1 MWLRSNP
8 CSKSS
13 YLVKVSPML
22 LGDARTGKL
31 AENLMGFGRMLRRAG
46 LQVDSARISLAQQAL
61 GLVNL
66 GHKPD
71 VEAALRAVLVS
82 RQEDQLVFQDLFEAY
97 FKNPE
102 IAKQLMAQLLPQAK
116 APNLSPAR
124 SARAQEA
131 LQPPKPQSQP
141 QSAQEQEIELDA
153 AMSAS
158 DRARLRQADFN
169 ALNASEFKLIERLVR
184 EIPLQL
190 PKHAT
195 RRRGWAHSGD
205 RPHWPRL
212 LQAASRH
219 DGDFLSLPMSKRR
232 ARERPV
238 LILIDV
244 SGSMERYARL
254 MLAFLHRAT
263 KHQRR
268 HVFAF
273 GTQLTDL
280 SDAFAHRDTDQMLA
294 QANAAIADFGGG
306 TKLGTALELIRQE
319 HRDAIIGNHTLVLLI
334 TDGLDT
340 GDPQELDSAVGWLT
354 RQAKAS
360 VWLNPLLRYDDYEPL
375 ARGAQV
381 LQRHVD
387 QMLAIHNLEHLSMLA
402 SSLAALIKRVR

>member
-1 MWLRSNP
+1 
-8 CSKSS
+8 
-13 YLVKVSPML
+13 ML

-31 AENLMGFGRMLRRAG
+31 AENLTGFGRMLRRAG
-46 LQVDSARISLAQQAL
+46 LPVDSARIGLAQQAL
-61 GLVNL
+61 GLIDL
-66 GHKPD
+66 GHKSD
-71 VEAALRAVLVS
+71 VQAALGAVLVS
-82 RQEDQLVFQDLFEAY
+82 RQEDQQVFEDLFEAY

-116 APNLSPAR
+116 APGQSPAR

-131 LQPPKPQSQP
+131 LQAPK
-141 QSAQEQEIELDA
+141 AQTPAQKQKEEKVELDA

-169 ALNASEFKLIERLVR
+169 DLSASEFKLIEQLVR
-184 EIPLQL
+184 EIPMQI
-190 PKHAT
+190 PRHDS
-195 RRRGWAHSGD
+195 RRRRFAASGD
-205 RPHWPRL
+205 RLHWPRL
-212 LQAASRH
+212 LQAAARQ
-219 DGDFLSLPMSKRR
+219 DGDFLYLPASRR
-232 ARERPV
+232 RKIELPV

-263 KHQRR
+263 LDQQR

-280 SDAFAHRDTDQMLA
+280 TEAFDQRDTDQMLTS
-294 QANAAIADFGGG
+294 ANASIADFGGG
-306 TKLGTALELIRQE
+306 TKLGDALKTIRQE
-319 HRDAIIGNHTLVLLI
+319 HPRAIVGNRTLVLLI

-340 GDPQELDSAVGWLT
+340 GNPQDLGQEIDWLT

-360 VWLNPLLRYDDYEPL
+360 LWLNPLLRYDGYQPL
-375 ARGAQV
+375 AGGAQV
-381 LQRHVD
+381 LHRYVD

-402 SSLAALIKRVR
+402 SSLAALMKKVR